1 MFYILFVFYLTPIAL
16 NKPND
21 AAPIITPA
29 RTTPQTIANTLF
41 LKSKSSKLAAKVPV
55 HAPVPGTGIPTN
67 KNNAQ

>member
-1 MFYILFVFYLTPIAL
+1 MLNILNLTFYTIYFMFYILFVFYLTPIAL

-41 LKSKSSKLAAKVPV
+41 LKSKSSKKGEKKLE
-55 HAPVPGTGIPTN
+55 
-67 KNNAQ
+67 